1 MKQIQSLSLVLLLL
15 ALLTSCTSDS
25 FKIDGNLT
33 NLEGSTVR
41 ILFEGDSGLVD
52 ELVNVDKK
60 GHFTFKGSASQP
72 TLINM
77 LNHRGQPITM
87 AVAVNGD
94 HIKVKGDAGKAME
107 VVIKGNRLNED
118 WQLFRNEHKAFYTDP
133 NPSRL
138 DAAIEKYVKEHP
150 TDMLSTVLLLAD
162 YGNYSDRAKVDKM
175 LKSIDAK
182 ARPESLTQAIMDKKS
197 NANLPRLMTL
207 TLWKHGGTF
216 EEVKLTD
223 AVTFLSMWG
232 LPPKDREALR
242 AGIKDM
248 NESADSDIRII
259 DILTESDTLRWNQS
273 IMGEDWKHYWAPGGP
288 VEQGIQLLGI
298 TSLPWYAVTDSTGLV
313 VYSGPNFAD
322 AKKKALDISK

>member
-1 MKQIQSLSLVLLLL
+1 
-15 ALLTSCTSDS
+15 
-25 FKIDGNLT
+25 
-33 NLEGSTVR
+33 
-41 ILFEGDSGLVD
+41 
-52 ELVNVDKK
+52 
-60 GHFTFKGSASQP
+60 
-72 TLINM
+72 
-77 LNHRGQPITM
+77 
-87 AVAVNGD
+87 
-94 HIKVKGDAGKAME
+94 
-107 VVIKGNRLNED
+107 
-118 WQLFRNEHKAFYTDP
+118 
-133 NPSRL
+133 
-138 DAAIEKYVKEHP
+138 
-150 TDMLSTVLLLAD
+150 MLSTVLLLAD